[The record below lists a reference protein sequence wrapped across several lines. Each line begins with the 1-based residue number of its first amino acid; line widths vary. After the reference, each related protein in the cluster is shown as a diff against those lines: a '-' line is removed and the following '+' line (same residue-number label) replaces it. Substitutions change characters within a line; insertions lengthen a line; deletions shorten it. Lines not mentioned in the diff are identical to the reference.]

1 MDFTPISVPL
11 VFTTAP
17 DIICTDISITDDN
30 IVEDMMEQFIVQLSD
45 TDPAVVLNIDTAAV
59 TIVDEDGR

>member
-17 DIICTDISITDDN
+17 DVICIDINITDDN
-30 IVEDMMEQFIVQLSD
+30 IVEDMMEVFIVQLSES
-45 TDPAVVLNIDTAAV
+45 DPAVILNIDTSDV